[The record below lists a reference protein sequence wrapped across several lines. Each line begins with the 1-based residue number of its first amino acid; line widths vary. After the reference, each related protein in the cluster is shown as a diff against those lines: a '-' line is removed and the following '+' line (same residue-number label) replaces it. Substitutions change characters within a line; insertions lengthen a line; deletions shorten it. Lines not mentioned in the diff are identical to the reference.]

1 MRQLHAVR
9 GQMDHFPTLI
19 LPVSNGFPPWFAGLD
34 GEVSAELLS
43 NFPDSSFNR
52 LILPIGYDYA
62 VSAER
67 ASCETDMSRNPRI
80 PEEPVPEAEHNKP
93 SHGCERVSR
102 ANTLNRRTAQYRVS
116 TRDTWEY
123 GF

>member
-1 MRQLHAVR
+1 
-9 GQMDHFPTLI
+9 MDDLSTVMPPLSNTLPPRFPR
-19 LPVSNGFPPWFAGLD
+19 FD
-34 GEVSAELLS
+34 REVSAETLS
-43 NFPDSSFNR
+43 NFSDSSFDR
-52 LILPIGYDYA
+52 LILPICYDYT

-80 PEEPVPEAEHNKP
+80 PEESVPDAEHNKP

-116 TRDTWEY
+116 TRDT
-123 GF
+123 